1 MSLEVSKFLNIQ
13 APDRLAM
20 TEFQVEVDGPG
31 DGERRGRRTGVVEP
45 KYRWKSIFLIITDV
59 AMRSLGGKLGR
70 VVELNLFLRLL
81 AGSGQSVCC
90 ISTRHAFI
98 PTRLLAVCD

>member
-31 DGERRGRRTGVVEP
+31 DGERRGRRAGVVET
-45 KYRWKSIFLIITDV
+45 KDR
-59 AMRSLGGKLGR
+59 G
-70 VVELNLFLRLL
+70 E
-81 AGSGQSVCC
+81 C
-90 ISTRHAFI
+90 IV
-98 PTRLLAVCD
+98 LAVADIAM